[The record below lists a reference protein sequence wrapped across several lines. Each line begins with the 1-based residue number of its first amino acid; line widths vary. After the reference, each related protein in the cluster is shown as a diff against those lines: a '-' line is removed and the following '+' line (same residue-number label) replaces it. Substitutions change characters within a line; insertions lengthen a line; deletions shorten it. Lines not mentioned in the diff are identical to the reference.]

1 VVYSRPVTDGDD
13 KQLSRRERRRAER
26 EGKER
31 DDDERPE
38 EEESEAGDEAE
49 TSDDAGDEA
58 EESEAEESE
67 AEESGD
73 GDGEAE
79 AEEEEEERAA
89 APERAP
95 AKKKKKKRAGPSK
108 SEQKRAKQEEKS
120 ATENIRDRN
129 KRLREQAAAKRRSRR
144 ERERDTAVAQGL
156 DASEMVDDVVAR
168 GTHTLLQ
175 FGRRHFNIIQ
185 WVLVLGIAGGIGWSI
200 YSWRTKKTAAKSS
213 DVLMTG
219 VDAELGRVAAEPQ
232 GDPQAAKL
240 DPRPTFTTED
250 ERLKAAE
257 KGYEAA
263 AKQSPG
269 SGTAILAK
277 LGEAGIAYDQGKFDD
292 AKAAYESVMGSELA
306 KHDADVRLRAL
317 EGVGLCLEA
326 KGDVDAAL
334 KSFGELE
341 KSDEPGF
348 GALGMFHEARVLL
361 NKGEKDKAKELLTK
375 VSEKLAKEK
384 TLYQGAYI
392 ERASRDLMAIIDP
405 ASAPASAT
413 SFTPDQLDALK
424 EQITKDPTKLKKML
438 EAMGKMK
445 APELPMPAPMPEA
458 PKDNPEPSP
467 APSGGAP

>member
-26 EGKER
+26 EAEER

-49 TSDDAGDEA
+49 TSDDAGDDA
-58 EESEAEESE
+58 EESESE
-67 AEESGD
+67 GTDADEGD
-73 GDGEAE
+73 GGGEAE
-79 AEEEEEERAA
+79 AEEEERAA
-89 APERAP
+89 AP
-95 AKKKKKKRAGPSK
+95 AKPEKKKKKRAGPSK
-108 SEQKRAKQEEKS
+108 TETKRAKQEEKS
-120 ATENIRDRN
+120 ATANIRDRN

-144 ERERDTAVAQGL
+144 DRERDSAVAQGL

-168 GTHTLLQ
+168 GTHRLVQ
-175 FGRRHFNIIQ
+175 FGRKHFNIIQ

-200 YSWRTKKTAAKSS
+200 FSWRTKKTTAKSS
-213 DVLMTG
+213 DALMVG
-219 VDAELGRVAAEPQ
+219 VDAELGRVATEAP
-232 GDPQAAKL
+232 GDPQAGKL
-240 DPRPTFTTED
+240 DPRPTFTTEE

-263 AKQSPG
+263 ATQSPG

-292 AKAAYESVMGSELA
+292 AKAAYESVLGSELA
-306 KHDADVRLRAL
+306 KHDADVKLRAL

-326 KGDVDAAL
+326 KGDADGAL
-334 KSFGELE
+334 KSFTELE

-348 GALGMFHEARVLL
+348 GALGMFHQARVLL
-361 NKGEKDKAKELLTK
+361 NKGEKDKAKDLLAK

-392 ERASRDLMAIIDP
+392 ERASKDLMAIIDP
-405 ASAPASAT
+405 ASAPATAT
-413 SFTPDQLDALK
+413 SFTPEQLDALK

-438 EAMGKMK
+438 ESMGKMT
-445 APELPMPAPMPEA
+445 APEIPMPSPMPEA